1 MFFTL
6 IKYIFYKLNLS
17 FPKFRN
23 LMFKKSFTFIKK
35 SMQNRIIISVS
46 AIVAIVLLFKFCEF
60 KKSDD
65 SSINYN
71 TNLIQ
76 QQIVNVGKLVV
87 TEGHFSEVLTYKNQ
101 EKYLLDMLSF
111 EKKALIIV
119 NADVT
124 VAYDLRKVTYN
135 IDEKNKTITIRNI
148 PKEEIK
154 IAPDIQFYDVEQ
166 SKLNPFTGDDYNKIN
181 KSVKANLAKKIEK
194 SSLKTNAQNR
204 LISELSK
211 ILILTNTMGWKL
223 QYEGKVIENE
233 KDFNQK
239 IKL

>member
-1 MFFTL
+1 MLKRIL
-6 IKYIFYKLNLS
+6 IGLAVIAGIF
-17 FPKFRN
+17 
-23 LMFKKSFTFIKK
+23 
-35 SMQNRIIISVS
+35 
-46 AIVAIVLLFKFCEF
+46 LLFKYCDF
-60 KKSDD
+60 KKNDD
-65 SSINYN
+65 EDITYN

-76 QQIVNVGKLVV
+76 QQILNVGKLVV
-87 TEGHFSEVLTYKNQ
+87 TEGHFSEVITYKNQ
-101 EKYLLDMLSF
+101 QKYLLDMLSF
-111 EKKALIIV
+111 EKKALVVV

-124 VAYDLRKVTYN
+124 VAYDLHKMKYD
-135 IDEKNKTITIRNI
+135 IDEVNKTITIVSI

-154 IAPDIQFYDVEQ
+154 ISPDIQFYDVEQ

-194 SSLKTNAQNR
+194 STLKTNAQNR

-223 QYEGKVIENE
+223 QYEGKVIESE
-233 KDFNQK
+233 KDFGKQ

>member
-1 MFFTL
+1 MLKRLL
-6 IKYIFYKLNLS
+6 IGTGIL
-17 FPKFRN
+17 
-23 LMFKKSFTFIKK
+23 
-35 SMQNRIIISVS
+35 
-46 AIVAIVLLFKFCEF
+46 VAIFLLFKFCEF
-60 KKSDD
+60 KKTEDID
-65 SSINYN
+65 YN

-101 EKYLLDMLSF
+101 EKYLLEILTF
-111 EKKALIIV
+111 EKKALIVV

-124 VAYDLRKVTYN
+124 VAYDLRKVVYD
-135 IDEKNKTITIRNI
+135 IDEKNKIITIKYI

-154 IAPDIQFYDVEQ
+154 ISSDIQFYDVEQ
-166 SKLNPFTGDDYNKIN
+166 SKLNPFTGEDYNKIN

-223 QYEGKVIENE
+223 QYEGIIIENE
-233 KDFNQK
+233 KDFGNT

>member
-1 MFFTL
+1 ML
-6 IKYIFYKLNLS
+6 KRILAAIAVIGGIF
-17 FPKFRN
+17 
-23 LMFKKSFTFIKK
+23 
-35 SMQNRIIISVS
+35 
-46 AIVAIVLLFKFCEF
+46 LLFKYCDF
-60 KKSDD
+60 KKNDD
-65 SSINYN
+65 ADITYN

-76 QQIVNVGKLVV
+76 QQILNVGKLVV
-87 TEGHFSEVLTYKNQ
+87 TEGHFSEVITYKNQ
-101 EKYLLDMLSF
+101 QKYLLDMLSF
-111 EKKALIIV
+111 EKKALVIV

-124 VAYDLRKVTYN
+124 VAYDLHKMKYD
-135 IDEKNKTITIRNI
+135 IDEKNKTITIISI

-154 IAPDIQFYDVEQ
+154 ISPDIQFYNVEQ

-194 SSLKTNAQNR
+194 STLKTNAQNR

-223 QYEGKVIENE
+223 QYEGKVIESE
-233 KDFNQK
+233 KDFGKQ

>member
-1 MFFTL
+1 M
-6 IKYIFYKLNLS
+6 
-17 FPKFRN
+17 
-23 LMFKKSFTFIKK
+23 IKK
-35 SMQNRIIISVS
+35 ILLGIAVVVS
-46 AIVAIVLLFKFCEF
+46 AVLLFKYCDF
-60 KKSDD
+60 KKSDED
-65 SSINYN
+65 DISYN

-87 TEGHFSEVLTYKNQ
+87 TEGHFSEVITYKNQ
-101 EKYLLDMLSF
+101 AKYLMDMISF
-111 EKKALIIV
+111 EKKALIVV

-124 VAYDLRKVTYN
+124 VAYDLHQMKYD
-135 IDEKNKTITIRNI
+135 IDEKNKTITILSI

-154 IAPDIQFYDVEQ
+154 ISPDIQFYDVQQ
-166 SKLNPFTGDDYNKIN
+166 SKMNPFTGEDYNKIN

-194 SSLKTNAQNR
+194 STLKSNAQNR

-223 QYEGKVIENE
+223 QYEGKVIESE
-233 KDFNQK
+233 KDLGQK

>member
-1 MFFTL
+1 MLRRLLTT
-6 IKYIFYKLNLS
+6 IGIIAGIF
-17 FPKFRN
+17 
-23 LMFKKSFTFIKK
+23 
-35 SMQNRIIISVS
+35 
-46 AIVAIVLLFKFCEF
+46 LLFKFCDF

-65 SSINYN
+65 DDISYN

-87 TEGHFSEVLTYKNQ
+87 TEGHFSEVITYKNQ
-101 EKYLLDMLSF
+101 QKYLLDMVSF
-111 EKKALIIV
+111 EKKALIVV

-124 VAYDLRKVTYN
+124 VAYDLHKMKYD
-135 IDEKNKTITIRNI
+135 IDEKNKTITIVSI

-154 IAPDIQFYDVEQ
+154 ISPDIQFYDVEQ

-194 SSLKTNAQNR
+194 SSLKSNAQNR

-211 ILILTNTMGWKL
+211 ILILTNTMGWQL
-223 QYEGKVIENE
+223 RYEGKLIESE
-233 KDFNQK
+233 KDFGQQ

>member
-1 MFFTL
+1 ML
-6 IKYIFYKLNLS
+6 K
-17 FPKFRN
+17 
-23 LMFKKSFTFIKK
+23 
-35 SMQNRIIISVS
+35 RIIVG
-46 AIVAIVLLFKFCEF
+46 AVLVVVIILAFKFCEF
-60 KKSDD
+60 KRGDGSTLD
-65 SSINYN
+65 YN

-87 TEGHFSEVLTYKNQ
+87 TEGHFSEVVTYKNQ
-101 EKYLLDMLSF
+101 QKYMMDMLSF

-124 VAYDLRKVTYN
+124 VSYDLHQMKYD
-135 IDEKNKTITIRNI
+135 IDETNKTITIISI

-154 IAPDIQFYDVEQ
+154 ISPDIKFYDVEQ
-166 SKLNPFTGDDYNKIN
+166 SQMNPFTGDDYNKIN

-194 SSLKTNAQNR
+194 SSLKSNAQNR

-223 QYEGKVIENE
+223 QYDGKVIENE
-233 KDFNQK
+233 KDFATK
-239 IKL
+239 VKL

>member
-1 MFFTL
+1 M
-6 IKYIFYKLNLS
+6 
-17 FPKFRN
+17 
-23 LMFKKSFTFIKK
+23 IKK
-35 SMQNRIIISVS
+35 ILLGAAVV
-46 AIVAIVLLFKFCEF
+46 VAVVLLFKYCDF

-65 SSINYN
+65 DISYN

-87 TEGHFSEVLTYKNQ
+87 TEGHFSEVITYKNQ
-101 EKYLLDMLSF
+101 AKYLMDMISF
-111 EKKALIIV
+111 EKKALIVV

-124 VAYDLRKVTYN
+124 VAYDLHQMKYD
-135 IDEKNKTITIRNI
+135 IDEKNKTITILSI

-154 IAPDIQFYDVEQ
+154 ISPDIQFYDVQQ
-166 SKLNPFTGDDYNKIN
+166 SKLNPFTGEDYNKIN

-194 SSLKTNAQNR
+194 STLKSNAQNR

-223 QYEGKVIENE
+223 QYEGKVIESE
-233 KDFNQK
+233 KDLGQK

>member
-1 MFFTL
+1 MLRRIL
-6 IKYIFYKLNLS
+6 IGIAVVGGIF
-17 FPKFRN
+17 
-23 LMFKKSFTFIKK
+23 
-35 SMQNRIIISVS
+35 
-46 AIVAIVLLFKFCEF
+46 LLFKYCDF
-60 KKSDD
+60 KKNDD
-65 SSINYN
+65 EDITYN

-87 TEGHFSEVLTYKNQ
+87 TEGHFSEVITYKNQ
-101 EKYLLDMLSF
+101 QKYLMDMVSF
-111 EKKALIIV
+111 EKKALVVV
-119 NADVT
+119 NANVT
-124 VAYDLRKVTYN
+124 VAYDLHKMKYD
-135 IDEKNKTITIRNI
+135 IDEKNKTITILSI

-154 IAPDIQFYDVEQ
+154 ISPDIQFYDVEQ

-194 SSLKTNAQNR
+194 SSLKSNAQNR

-223 QYEGKVIENE
+223 QYEDKVIENE
-233 KDFNQK
+233 KDLSQT

>member
-1 MFFTL
+1 MLRRIL
-6 IKYIFYKLNLS
+6 IGIAVVGGIF
-17 FPKFRN
+17 
-23 LMFKKSFTFIKK
+23 
-35 SMQNRIIISVS
+35 
-46 AIVAIVLLFKFCEF
+46 LLFKYCDF
-60 KKSDD
+60 KKNDD
-65 SSINYN
+65 EDITYN

-76 QQIVNVGKLVV
+76 QQILNVGKLVV
-87 TEGHFSEVLTYKNQ
+87 TEGHFSEVITYKNQ
-101 EKYLLDMLSF
+101 QKYLMDMLSF
-111 EKKALIIV
+111 EKKALVVV

-124 VAYDLRKVTYN
+124 VAYDLHLMKYD
-135 IDEKNKTITIRNI
+135 IDSINKTITIVSI

-154 IAPDIQFYDVEQ
+154 ISPDIQFYDVEQ

-211 ILILTNTMGWKL
+211 LLITTSQLGWTLK
-223 QYEGKVIENE
+223 YEGKVIETE
-233 KDFNQK
+233 KDFGKQ

>member
-1 MFFTL
+1 ML
-6 IKYIFYKLNLS
+6 KRILAAIAVIGGIF
-17 FPKFRN
+17 
-23 LMFKKSFTFIKK
+23 
-35 SMQNRIIISVS
+35 
-46 AIVAIVLLFKFCEF
+46 LLFKYCDF
-60 KKSDD
+60 KKNDD
-65 SSINYN
+65 ADITYN

-76 QQIVNVGKLVV
+76 QQILNVGKLVV
-87 TEGHFSEVLTYKNQ
+87 TEGHFSEVITYKNQ
-101 EKYLLDMLSF
+101 QKYLLDMLSF
-111 EKKALIIV
+111 EKKALVIV

-124 VAYDLRKVTYN
+124 VAYDLHKMKYD
-135 IDEKNKTITIRNI
+135 IDEKNKTITIISI

-154 IAPDIQFYDVEQ
+154 ISPDIQFYNVEQ

-194 SSLKTNAQNR
+194 STLKTNAQNR

-223 QYEGKVIENE
+223 KYEGKVIESE
-233 KDFNQK
+233 KDFGKQ

>member
-1 MFFTL
+1 MLRRIL
-6 IKYIFYKLNLS
+6 IGIGVIVGIF
-17 FPKFRN
+17 
-23 LMFKKSFTFIKK
+23 
-35 SMQNRIIISVS
+35 
-46 AIVAIVLLFKFCEF
+46 LLFKFCDF
-60 KKSDD
+60 KKNDD
-65 SSINYN
+65 EDISYN

-87 TEGHFSEVLTYKNQ
+87 TEGHFSEVITYKNQ
-101 EKYLLDMLSF
+101 QKYLLDMLSF
-111 EKKALIIV
+111 EKKALVIV

-124 VAYDLRKVTYN
+124 VAYDLHKMKYD
-135 IDEKNKTITIRNI
+135 IDEKNKTITIISI

-154 IAPDIQFYDVEQ
+154 ISPDIQFYNVEQ

-181 KSVKANLAKKIEK
+181 KSVKANLAKKIAK
-194 SSLKTNAQNR
+194 SLLKTNAQNR

-223 QYEGKVIENE
+223 QYEGKVIESE
-233 KDFNQK
+233 KDFGQQ

>member
-1 MFFTL
+1 MLKRIL
-6 IKYIFYKLNLS
+6 IA
-17 FPKFRN
+17 
-23 LMFKKSFTFIKK
+23 
-35 SMQNRIIISVS
+35 VGV
-46 AIVAIVLLFKFCEF
+46 IVGVFLLFKYCDF
-60 KKSDD
+60 KKNDD
-65 SSINYN
+65 QDITYN

-76 QQIVNVGKLVV
+76 QQILNVGKLVV
-87 TEGHFSEVLTYKNQ
+87 TEGHFSEVITYKNQ
-101 EKYLLDMLSF
+101 QKYLMDMLSF
-111 EKKALIIV
+111 EKKALVIV

-124 VAYDLRKVTYN
+124 VAYDLHKMKYD
-135 IDEKNKTITIRNI
+135 IDEVNKTITIVSI

-154 IAPDIQFYDVEQ
+154 ISPDIQFYDVEQ

-211 ILILTNTMGWKL
+211 LLIITSQLGWTLK
-223 QYEGKVIENE
+223 YDGKVIESE
-233 KDFNQK
+233 KDFGKQ